1 MHIALSLFQVPKI
14 LLSIILYDRFLSYY
28 FEERENINEIN
39 FEKDLY
45 PEYNAHFPTSAKSME
60 ITVSYGKL
68 EKRYKNYCC

>member
-1 MHIALSLFQVPKI
+1 MTDFCHII
-14 LLSIILYDRFLSYY
+14 SISKR
-28 FEERENINEIN
+28 EREKINEIN

>member
-1 MHIALSLFQVPKI
+1 MTDFCHIISK
-14 LLSIILYDRFLSYY
+14 
-28 FEERENINEIN
+28 REKKINEIN

-68 EKRYKNYCC
+68 EKRYIKYCC